1 MLMSTNKYSY
11 CIRQTKEIKKKKT
24 SDKII
29 YHMIFVAIYCMIK
42 IVILISISYSFYLKS
57 K

>member
-1 MLMSTNKYSY
+1 MSINKYSY

-29 YHMIFVAIYCMIK
+29 YHMIFIAIYCIIK
-42 IVILISISYSFYLKS
+42 MFILISVSCSFYLKN